1 MKHAILLAACAVTCL
16 SLSACATTGPGD
28 PPRII
33 SPAAKV
39 DAKAI
44 GAETAVTAL
53 AVALQV
59 YASDPAVDLDR
70 GKLRAQVIKAAGLL
84 VQGRATYDAR
94 SGSPSVLAGQALG
107 VISAALPAD
116 TSPTTRASLL
126 AAQAAI
132 GIYTIGL
139 GGQGVAVDPSPELVT
154 ARRNA
159 DEAVGVLLLS
169 LPPGGT

>member
-1 MKHAILLAACAVTCL
+1 MKRSLFAALALASV
-16 SLSACATTGPGD
+16 SLSACATTSAGGP
-28 PPRII
+28 PPIV

-59 YASDPAVDLDR
+59 YVSDPAVDVDR
-70 GKLRAQVIKAAGLL
+70 GKLRVQVIKAAGLL
-84 VQGRATYDAR
+84 VQGRMTYDAR
-94 SGSPSVLAGQALG
+94 SGSPAVLAGQAMGL
-107 VISAALPAD
+107 ISAALPAD
-116 TSPTTRASLL
+116 APITARAALM

-139 GGQGVAVDPSPELVT
+139 GGQGVAVEPSAELVQ
-154 ARRNA
+154 ARKTA
-159 DEAVGVLLLS
+159 DEAVRVLLIN
-169 LPPGGT
+169 LPPPET